1 MKTIQHFAPGA
12 KTFAAVLLL
21 SFFSIPASA
30 AITSIDPPQTQRDLA
45 LISTPEMILAAGG
58 DSELARSISLLRE
71 NAPVL
76 SATDWKAYGNNLQ
89 DALKTG
95 HEGLQNSALR
105 LIVAYGDQLQLGND
119 AVVDVMHLYREG
131 ASDQIRRMAVVA
143 LGEIDSNLA
152 LDYLERS
159 RDFEKSETI
168 QRTIQ
173 AVVSAHRAS

>member
-1 MKTIQHFAPGA
+1 MKTIQHLAPGA

-21 SFFSIPASA
+21 SFFSISASA
-30 AITSIDPPQTQRDLA
+30 AFSPIDSPQVKRDLA
-45 LISTPEMILAAGG
+45 LISTAEIILEAGG

-76 SATDWKAYGNNLQ
+76 SATDWKAYGDNLQ

-119 AVVDVMHLYREG
+119 AVVDVMRLYREG
-131 ASDQIRRMAVVA
+131 TSDQTRRMAVVA
-143 LGEIDSNLA
+143 LGEIDSDLA
-152 LDYLERS
+152 LNYLERS
-159 RDFEKSETI
+159 RDFEKSETV
-168 QRTIQ
+168 QRTIN